1 MADGPQNYPM
11 ESGYKILSHRRVKKR
26 TRTRT
31 SGTRRR
37 GREKGSKNKSTIQ
50 RELLAKRELLAEGL
64 LATEIMDQEIARL
77 GELMALLRPWDE
89 DGKQITGKSV
99 NAYYWASELRRDY
112 LHMRAP
118 FQSPRLSAVQVMPA
132 QAAKRT
138 TVNVTILNERGEK
151 VFSDVPEEKEDMK
164 LIEGSLGEPG

>member
-1 MADGPQNYPM
+1 M
-11 ESGYKILSHRRVKKR
+11 ETGYKILRSQRRVKKR

-50 RELLAKRELLAEGL
+50 RELLAKR
-64 LATEIMDQEIARL
+64 
-77 GELMALLRPWDE
+77 
-89 DGKQITGKSV
+89 V
-99 NAYYWASELRRDY
+99 RDY

-118 FQSPRLSAVQVMPA
+118 YQSPRLSAVQVVPQ

-151 VFSDVPEEKEDMK
+151 VFSDVREEEDMK
-164 LIEGSLGEPG
+164 RIEARVRLDG

>member
-1 MADGPQNYPM
+1 MADGPQNYPK

-26 TRTRT
+26 TRSRT

-77 GELMALLRPWDE
+77 GELMTLLYPWDE
-89 DGKQITGKSV
+89 
-99 NAYYWASELRRDY
+99 ASTMASGLSHAR
-112 LHMRAP
+112 MATACGSTAVPATTSRAA
-118 FQSPRLSAVQVMPA
+118 S
-132 QAAKRT
+132 
-138 TVNVTILNERGEK
+138 G
-151 VFSDVPEEKEDMK
+151 
-164 LIEGSLGEPG
+164 

>member
-1 MADGPQNYPM
+1 M
-11 ESGYKILSHRRVKKR
+11 ETGYKILRSQRRVKKR

-50 RELLAKRELLAEGL
+50 KELLAKRELLAEGM
-64 LATEIMDQEIARL
+64 LATEMMDQEIGRL
-77 GELMALLRPWDE
+77 GELMTLLYPWDE
-89 DGKQITGKSV
+89 EGKQIVGKSV

-118 FQSPRLSAVQVMPA
+118 YQSPRLSAVQVVPT
-132 QAAKRT
+132 QSAKHT
-138 TVNVTILNERGEK
+138 TVNVTILNERGE
-151 VFSDVPEEKEDMK
+151 VEYSDVPEEKADLK
-164 LIEGSLGEPG
+164 LIEGPLGEPT

>member
-1 MADGPQNYPM
+1 LYARYGLQN
-11 ESGYKILSHRRVKKR
+11 SALTKTGKKR

-37 GREKGSKNKSTIQ
+37 GRQAGSKNKSTIQ
-50 RELLAKRELLAEGL
+50 RELLAKRELLAEGM

-77 GELMALLRPWDE
+77 GELMILLYPWDE

-99 NAYYWASELRRDY
+99 NAYYWASELRATIFTC
-112 LHMRAP
+112 AP
-118 FQSPRLSAVQVMPA
+118 YQSPRLSAVQVVPQ

-138 TVNVTILNERGEK
+138 TVHVTILNERGEK
-151 VFSDVPEEKEDMK
+151 VFSDVPDDEDTK
-164 LIEGSLGEPG
+164 LIEGSLGEPR

>member
-1 MADGPQNYPM
+1 M
-11 ESGYKILSHRRVKKR
+11 ETGYKILRSQRRVKKR

-37 GREKGSKNKSTIQ
+37 GRQPGSKNKSTIQ
-50 RELLAKRELLAEGL
+50 RELLAKRELLTEGM

-77 GELMALLRPWDE
+77 GDLMTLLYPWDE
-89 DGKQITGKSV
+89 GGKQIAGKSV

-118 FQSPRLSAVQVMPA
+118 YQSPRLSAVQVVPTQRA
-132 QAAKRT
+132 EHT
-138 TVNVTILNERGEK
+138 TVHVTILDEKGEK
-151 VFSDVPEEKEDMK
+151 VFSDDEVPEEKESMK
-164 LIEGSLGEPG
+164 LIEGSLGEPR

>member
-1 MADGPQNYPM
+1 M
-11 ESGYKILSHRRVKKR
+11 
-26 TRTRT
+26 
-31 SGTRRR
+31 
-37 GREKGSKNKSTIQ
+37 
-50 RELLAKRELLAEGL
+50 

-77 GELMALLRPWDE
+77 GELMTLLYPWDE

-118 FQSPRLSAVQVMPA
+118 YQSPRLSAVQVVPQ

-138 TVNVTILNERGEK
+138 VHVTILNERGEK
-151 VFSDVPEEKEDMK
+151 VFATCPRMRTRS
-164 LIEGSLGEPG
+164 

>member
-1 MADGPQNYPM
+1 M
-11 ESGYKILSHRRVKKR
+11 ETGYKILRSQRRVKKR

-50 RELLAKRELLAEGL
+50 RELLAKRVLLAEGL

-77 GELMALLRPWDE
+77 GELMTLLYPWDE

-99 NAYYWASELRRDY
+99 NAYYWVSELRRDF
-112 LHMRAP
+112 LALRAP
-118 FQSPRLSAVQVMPA
+118 YQSPRLSAVQVVPQ

-138 TVNVTILNERGEK
+138 TVHVTILDERGEK
-151 VFSDVPEEKEDMK
+151 VFSDVPEEKDMK
-164 LIEGSLGEPG
+164 LIEGLSD

>member
-1 MADGPQNYPM
+1 VWRTDREKLM
-11 ESGYKILSHRRVKKR
+11 ETGYKILRSPRRVKKR

-37 GREKGSKNKSTIQ
+37 GRQAGSKNKSTIQ
-50 RELLAKRELLAEGL
+50 RELLAEGM

-77 GELMALLRPWDE
+77 GELMTLLYPWDE

-118 FQSPRLSAVQVMPA
+118 YQSPRLSAVQVVPQ

-138 TVNVTILNERGEK
+138 TVHVTILNERGEK
-151 VFSDVPEEKEDMK
+151 VFSDVPDDEDTK
-164 LIEGSLGEPG
+164 LIEGSLGEPR

>member
-1 MADGPQNYPM
+1 M
-11 ESGYKILSHRRVKKR
+11 ETGYKILRSQRRVKKR

-50 RELLAKRELLAEGL
+50 RELLAKRELLANGL
-64 LATEIMDQEIARL
+64 LAVEIMDQEIERL
-77 GELMALLRPWDE
+77 GELTTLLYPWDE
-89 DGKQITGKSV
+89 NGKQITGKSV

-118 FQSPRLSAVQVMPA
+118 YQSPRLSAVQVMPA

-138 TVNVTILNERGEK
+138 TVNVTILNERGE
-151 VFSDVPEEKEDMK
+151 VEYSDVPEKKEDMK
-164 LIEGSLGEPG
+164 LIDGPT

>member
-1 MADGPQNYPM
+1 M
-11 ESGYKILSHRRVKKR
+11 ETGYKILRSQRRVKKR

-50 RELLAKRELLAEGL
+50 KELLAKRELLAEGM
-64 LATEIMDQEIARL
+64 LATEMMDQEIGRL
-77 GELMALLRPWDE
+77 GELMTLLYPWDE

-99 NAYYWASELRRDY
+99 NAYYWASELRRDH
-112 LHMRAP
+112 LHMLAP
-118 FQSPRLSAVQVMPA
+118 YQSPRLSAVQVMPQ

-151 VFSDVPEEKEDMK
+151 VFSDLPEEKKME
-164 LIEGSLGEPG
+164 LIEG

>member
-1 MADGPQNYPM
+1 M
-11 ESGYKILSHRRVKKR
+11 ETGYKILRLQRRVKKR

-50 RELLAKRELLAEGL
+50 RELLAKRELLAEGM

-77 GELMALLRPWDE
+77 GELMTLLYPWDE

-99 NAYYWASELRRDY
+99 NAYYWASERVQAAGLNPVRVQVDKAGKIEIITAATDAPGGSELDRELADWEGRRD
-112 LHMRAP
+112 R
-118 FQSPRLSAVQVMPA
+118 
-132 QAAKRT
+132 QAA
-138 TVNVTILNERGEK
+138 
-151 VFSDVPEEKEDMK
+151 P
-164 LIEGSLGEPG
+164 